1 MAGTCAGGVAG
12 TLRSGS
18 ELPLVAGPVPADDGG
33 MFSVHCAG
41 HGSDVLL
48 SASCVEAIV
57 NTPTGILVRW
67 RCPCGTRGTLRTG
80 RARR

>member
-1 MAGTCAGGVAG
+1 
-12 TLRSGS
+12 
-18 ELPLVAGPVPADDGG
+18 

-41 HGSDVLL
+41 HGADVLL

-57 NTPTGILVRW
+57 NTPSAILLRW

-80 RARR
+80 RSRPAA

>member
-1 MAGTCAGGVAG
+1 
-12 TLRSGS
+12 
-18 ELPLVAGPVPADDGG
+18 

-41 HGSDVLL
+41 HGTDVLL

-57 NTPTGILVRW
+57 NTPAAILMRW

-80 RARR
+80 RGQRP